1 MSLTPNHRK
10 RLDDLFNANSRVST
24 AISSSLSLPSSFRQ
38 STEINIEGS
47 KNGKHQQTE
56 TRTLGSSAMSA
67 SSSSSSAS
75 SSSSLSSTSIK
86 SMSDA
91 YIRSKTKGVTRNS
104 GYLMEQDI
112 DALTAQT
119 GYSRRELYSKFVQF
133 KALTAL
139 SESALGV
146 DRRTFRDHIP
156 ALAIEDESFANR
168 VFDLLD
174 VDCTGNLDWQKFLTA
189 LSALDRGSRAL
200 RIEFIFKCADR
211 DNSGTLTRDQL
222 YEFIAKSLRRTALA
236 TFTNTHTHNLHQS
249 LSPTTTMGGTT
260 IAAGDVKNED
270 DLVRDFS
277 YRFFNEVDKKGEGV
291 ITLQQ
296 AVEYVSQHSEID
308 DVSSIFGRAMVTG
321 ARSEVTSLLQESQR
335 MKQEEMAKQM
345 GSTLTRPQSF
355 SL

>member
-1 MSLTPNHRK
+1 
-10 RLDDLFNANSRVST
+10 
-24 AISSSLSLPSSFRQ
+24 
-38 STEINIEGS
+38 
-47 KNGKHQQTE
+47 
-56 TRTLGSSAMSA
+56 
-67 SSSSSSAS
+67 
-75 SSSSLSSTSIK
+75 
-86 SMSDA
+86 MSDA

-112 DALTAQT
+112 DALSAQT

-174 VDCTGNLDWQKFLTA
+174 VDCTGFLDWQKFLTA

-200 RIEFIFKCADR
+200 RIEFIFKCADKE
-211 DNSGTLTRDQL
+211 NSGMLTRDQL

-236 TFTNTHTHNLHQS
+236 TFTNTHNHNLHHS
-249 LSPTTTMGGTT
+249 LSPPAHHHGHSGGGGGDATTTTLGGGGGTT

-291 ITLQQ
+291 ITLEQTV
-296 AVEYVSQHSEID
+296 AYVSQHSEID
-308 DVSSIFGRAMVTG
+308 DVSSIFGRAMITG
-321 ARSEVTSLLQESQR
+321 ARSEIPSLLQESQR

-345 GSTLTRPQSF
+345 GSTLARPQSF
-355 SL
+355 TL